1 MLTLRQ
7 IVDGAMTMYA
17 VGNSEGAKLGWD
29 RRGRKSA
36 EKTTER
42 NRESAR
48 FQPGLLS
55 IFGPEHVKELQE
67 LHKERL
73 KKLKAGQ
80 VEEEMEQQENGAGAP
95 AH

>member
-1 MLTLRQ
+1 MPTLRQ
-7 IVDGAMTMYA
+7 IVDGATMYA
-17 VGNSEGAKLGWD
+17 YGTSEGAKRAWD
-29 RRGRKSA
+29 TRGRKSE

-42 NRESAR
+42 GREIAR
-48 FQPGLLS
+48 FQPGQLS

-80 VEEEMEQQENGAGAP
+80 VEEELEQQENGAGGP